1 LLSFAIVGKQHDQ
14 DMFSE
19 MRAFI
24 FLDCFLQGFPLFF
37 GEEIAYGYSYT
48 S

>member
-24 FLDCFLQGFPLFF
+24 FLDRFLG
-37 GEEIAYGYSYT
+37 IAE
-48 S
+48 